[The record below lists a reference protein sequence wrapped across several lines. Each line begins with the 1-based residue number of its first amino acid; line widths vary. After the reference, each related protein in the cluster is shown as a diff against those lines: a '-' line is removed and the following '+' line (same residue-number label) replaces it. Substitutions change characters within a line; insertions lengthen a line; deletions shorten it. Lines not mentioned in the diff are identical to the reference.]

1 MTTCL
6 YDAGAFPMPSPL
18 RCCRGDSDSFVAMQ
32 GQSVH
37 LGLHIPIL
45 LNHICSCWLTLHQKT
60 PWNERPKQHPIHSS
74 FPQQVHKKNAKES
87 FNGGAHHFCTTAWA
101 RLSID
106 ISYLIGL
113 KVHRSSNSDHPPKLR
128 WFCQGEPSVSQNPFV
143 SFRVPTS
150 FSNGELSTVLL
161 ACWFYSS
168 YPPHHTKFL
177 LVLLLHLD
185 LRCINRPSWMAYHS
199 MLSDAILYQS

>member
-6 YDAGAFPMPSPL
+6 YDAGAFPMRSPL

-45 LNHICSCWLTLHQKT
+45 LNNICSCWLTLHQKT

-74 FPQQVHKKNAKES
+74 FPQQVHQK
-87 FNGGAHHFCTTAWA
+87 
-101 RLSID
+101 
-106 ISYLIGL
+106 
-113 KVHRSSNSDHPPKLR
+113 
-128 WFCQGEPSVSQNPFV
+128 CQGIFQWRSA
-143 SFRVPTS
+143 SFLHHSMGQAVHWHFLLDRSEGAPKRSEAKKTPIIPRS
-150 FSNGELSTVLL
+150 FGELSTVWL

-168 YPPHHTKFL
+168 YPPHHIKFL
-177 LVLLLHLD
+177 LVLLRHLD
-185 LRCINRPSWMAYHS
+185 LRCINRTSWMAYHS
-199 MLSDAILYQS
+199 MLTNHPLSIIYLPFQWWKPHETHIYCLIPL

>member
-74 FPQQVHKKNAKES
+74 FPQQVHQK
-87 FNGGAHHFCTTAWA
+87 
-101 RLSID
+101 
-106 ISYLIGL
+106 
-113 KVHRSSNSDHPPKLR
+113 
-128 WFCQGEPSVSQNPFV
+128 CQGIFQRRSASFLHHSMGQAVHWHFLLDRSEGAPKRSENKTPIIPRSFGGFAKVSQACHKFL
-143 SFRVPTS
+143 SFR
-150 FSNGELSTVLL
+150 FLGELSTVWL
-161 ACWFYSS
+161 ACWFYST

-185 LRCINRPSWMAYHS
+185 LRCINRTSWIGVSFNAY
-199 MLSDAILYQS
+199 